1 MTLVNAR
8 TENDPVSQAILNSR
22 LMAGSRP
29 VPLVATTYDIAIHGG
44 LADVCAKRTFRNV
57 EKESIEATITFPLPV
72 HAVMYSLQAR
82 VGDRVLKAK
91 ARARSTARA
100 EYESAIDRGKTAV
113 LHEELIKGI
122 HLLSVGHIAPG
133 TDIEITAR
141 FAMALSSIDGRVML
155 RIPTTVGDVYG
166 SSGLQDCDEL
176 EHYGQLQT
184 ASLAVNC
191 TAGEASLL
199 SGSLAGGRASIALN
213 APIEIEIKNWVERD
227 LAGRAADG
235 SEVKLRI
242 APTNAEAGAVNAAI
256 LVDHSGSMDGICSIE
271 AAITKHAAAVL
282 GLSEAALDLREADR
296 LDLFEFDTAVRHVGG
311 GGAATWLGLLGQLSG
326 PRGGTEIG
334 RAINSVMSNSR
345 ARDIILVTDGKS
357 HALDIQRL
365 SQSTR
370 RFTVVLIGED
380 SLEANVGHL
389 ASLSG
394 GEIFIPPGVGVTGA
408 VKAALKSVRASG
420 TLRHGQHRRGG
431 MIVEASWGEQLAD
444 GACNDFQRAVAAY
457 ATSLRLS
464 GLDEPMAAQL
474 AEAEGLVTHL
484 TSLILVDEEG
494 ATQAGLPASR
504 KIALPTPA
512 ACDAPEVRMCFGG
525 YSSSASV
532 GQSDDNDPI
541 RCAPRAMSLV
551 RRNGQVRANYSYSYS
566 KMVDVSKTRSA
577 NRSASPQPSIPAE
590 PPTAALDQATN
601 SSMTAI
607 DLAAVVPQIDW
618 AAWGSELAAGDVSSL
633 DSRIGALI
641 LKASECSA
649 VRKAARRAKISQ
661 LLMVIGLLA
670 RAAAAGDRHAAR
682 VERTILG
689 SVSKRMTEHVA
700 LKLGL
705 RQTAQNSAA

>member
-8 TENDPVSQAILNSR
+8 TENDPVSQAILHSR

-29 VPLVATTYDIAIHGG
+29 VPLVATTYDIDVHGG

-72 HAVMYSLQAR
+72 HAVLYSLQAR
-82 VGDRVLKAK
+82 VGDRVLTAK
-91 ARARSTARA
+91 ARALSTARA
-100 EYESAIDRGKTAV
+100 QYESAIDRGKTAA

-141 FAMALSSIDGRVML
+141 FAMALSSIDGQVML

-166 SSGLQDCDEL
+166 NSGLQDCDEL
-176 EHYGQLQT
+176 VHFGQHQT
-184 ASLAVNC
+184 ASLSVNC
-191 TAGEASLL
+191 TAGEASLV
-199 SGSLAGGRASIALN
+199 GGCLAAGRASISLN
-213 APIEIEIKNWVERD
+213 IPIEIEIKNWVERD
-227 LAGRAADG
+227 LTGRAADG
-235 SEVKLRI
+235 SEVKLCI
-242 APTNAEAGAVNAAI
+242 APANAEAGVVNAAI
-256 LVDHSGSMDGICSIE
+256 LVDHSGSMDGICSFE
-271 AAITKHAAAVL
+271 AAMTKHAAAVL
-282 GLSEAALDLREADR
+282 GLSDVAPELREADR
-296 LDLFEFDTAVRHVGG
+296 LDLFEFDTAVRHIGG
-311 GGAATWLGLLGQLSG
+311 GGAATWLGLLDQLSG

-334 RAINSVMSNSR
+334 RAIATVMSNSR

-357 HALDIQRL
+357 HALDIQKL

-394 GEIFIPPGVGVTGA
+394 GEIFVPSGAGVAGA
-408 VKAALKSVRASG
+408 VKAALKSVRASEA
-420 TLRHGQHRRGG
+420 LLHGQHRRSG
-431 MIVEASWGEQLAD
+431 MIVEASWGEPLAD
-444 GACNDFQRAVAAY
+444 RVCNDFERAVAAY

-464 GLDEPMAAQL
+464 ALDEEMAAHL

-494 ATQAGLPASR
+494 ATQAGMPASR
-504 KIALPTPA
+504 KIALPAPA
-512 ACDAPEVRMCFGG
+512 ACASPEVRMCFGG
-525 YSSSASV
+525 YSSSSTT
-532 GQSDDNDPI
+532 SHFDDDDPI
-541 RCAPRAMSLV
+541 RCAPPAMSLV
-551 RRNGQVRANYSYSYS
+551 RRTGKVRANYSYGYS
-566 KMVDVSKTRSA
+566 KMVHIEKKRSTIGGA
-577 NRSASPQPSIPAE
+577 SQISDTPSAQSA
-590 PPTAALDQATN
+590 TAPN
-601 SSMTAI
+601 PEGS
-607 DLAAVVPQIDW
+607 LAAVDLSTVVQQIDW
-618 AAWGSELAAGDVSSL
+618 AAWGSELAAGDISSL

-649 VRKAARRAKISQ
+649 VRKASRRARISQ

-689 SVSKRMTEHVA
+689 TVSKRMTEHVA